1 MVDHGAKERRNMK
14 ISKDLNDALEM
25 VSKEVDSW
33 PAWKRSID
41 SRDLKKLTEASEN
54 RESSNDARTS
64 EQKPPLSARAARA

>member
-1 MVDHGAKERRNMK
+1 MK

>member
-1 MVDHGAKERRNMK
+1 MK
-14 ISKDLNDALEM
+14 ISKDLNDALEI
-25 VSKEVDSW
+25 VSKEVDGW

-54 RESSNDARTS
+54 RESMKDARTG